1 MSYFVF
7 DLDETLANLSS
18 VFYHIVTLKIRNYV
32 VNQREYMDLYFP
44 NQLHQ
49 ELEKAYDQ
57 FVNAVLQQEQ
67 SDEPL
72 GILRPGILSMM
83 SDLAKITQKQKCKG
97 VVIYSNNSH
106 LDSIQFVAD
115 LINRHVGM
123 ELIKECIPRFH
134 PMRHEDNQTDM
145 PLKTWQVLKRILVEG
160 KCKASRFIE
169 PKDVYFFDDLRHMDL
184 EIQLKERY
192 YRVSPYSFRAP
203 LSRINAIFEACIVKV
218 NIGLLLLHMM
228 DIEEL
233 CDAVVLIN
241 PLEGTVNDL
250 LQMFKKVIQSDSVVP
265 QGFDVGV
272 LMMNDAIGE
281 AAKRKRKRRWTMKQR
296 RVTVRK

>member
-72 GILRPGILSMM
+72 GILRPGVLEAMTN
-83 SDLAKITQKQKCKG
+83 LAKITQKQKCKG

-134 PMRHEDNQTDM
+134 PMRHEDNHTDM

-192 YRVSPYSFRAP
+192 YHVSPYSFRAP
-203 LSRINAIFEACIVKV
+203 LSRINAIFEACIAKV
-218 NIGLLLLHMM
+218 SIGLLLLHMM

-233 CDAVVLIN
+233 CDAVVLAN

-281 AAKRKRKRRWTMKQR
+281 AAKRKRKRRWTIKQR